1 MEEIFKDIEGYEKMY
16 QISNLGTVKSLDR
29 ISVDGRKL
37 KGVVLKKATSLGYF
51 YVNLTKNGIGVKF
64 RIHKLVAIHFLN
76 HIPCKYDV
84 VVNHKDF
91 NRKNNHVDNLE
102 LISARDNTNQKHLP
116 SVSKYVRVVWHKKNN
131 KWQSQIFINGKRK
144 YLGQFENEYEAHLAY
159 QNALKNT

>member
-1 MEEIFKDIEGYEKMY
+1 MEEWRDIKNYEGIY
-16 QISNLGTVKSLDR
+16 QVSNLGNVKSLDR

-64 RIHKLVAIHFLN
+64 RIHKLVAVHFLN

-91 NRKNNHVDNLE
+91 NRENNHVDNLE
-102 LISARDNTNQKHLP
+102 LISARENTNQKHLT
-116 SVSKYVRVVWHKKNN
+116 SVSKYVGVVWHKKNN
-131 KWQSQIFINGKRK
+131 KWQSQIVINGKRK
-144 YLGQFENEYEAHLAY
+144 YLGQFVNEYNAYLAY

>member
-1 MEEIFKDIEGYEKMY
+1 MEEWRDIKNYDGIY
-16 QISNLGTVKSLDR
+16 QVSNLGNVKSLDR
-29 ISVDGRKL
+29 ISVDGRKF

-64 RIHKLVAIHFLN
+64 RIHKLVAVHFLN

-91 NRKNNHVDNLE
+91 NRENNHVDNLE
-102 LISARDNTNQKHLP
+102 LISARENTNQKHLP
-116 SVSKYVRVVWHKKNN
+116 SVSKYVGVVWHKKNN
-131 KWQSQIFINGKRK
+131 KWQSQIVINGKRK
-144 YLGQFENEYEAHLAY
+144 YLGQFVNEYNAYLAY